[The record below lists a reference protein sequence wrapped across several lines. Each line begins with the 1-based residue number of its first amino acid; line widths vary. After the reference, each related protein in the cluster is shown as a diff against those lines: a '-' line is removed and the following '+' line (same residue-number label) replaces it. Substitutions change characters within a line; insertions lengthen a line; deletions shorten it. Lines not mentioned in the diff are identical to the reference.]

1 MPTKGIGLTKRLLN
15 QSMKNNLNEQ
25 LDLEEKL
32 QTEAGA
38 TEDFNEGVKAF
49 KEKGNPRLKEN
60 NMSLNNVTIGV
71 IGAGTMGSGIAQVAA
86 QNGHHVILVDSK
98 EYIKTIQQQP

>member
-15 QSMKNNLNEQ
+15 KSMTNNLNDQ
-25 LDLEEKL
+25 LDLEEEL

-49 KEKGNPRLKEN
+49 KEKRKPVWTGK
-60 NMSLNNVTIGV
+60 
-71 IGAGTMGSGIAQVAA
+71 
-86 QNGHHVILVDSK
+86 
-98 EYIKTIQQQP
+98 